1 MPFNLLK
8 MTDTQLLDLHKDSLT
23 EDAFLL
29 QKDIENELSDRGWR
43 RTFVDWWNEY
53 HTDGFWRVPG
63 GIDLTD
69 LMTDKES
76 KQYEKIDAELS
87 ILTGFISNLKD
98 LIPGKILDHLVKA
111 EIELRLL
118 IQKLKE
124 KDQ

>member
-43 RTFVDWWNEY
+43 L
-53 HTDGFWRVPG
+53 TDGSWAMPG
-63 GIDLTD
+63 GI
-69 LMTDKES
+69 TDKGSWVMDQEVES
-76 KQYEKIDAELS
+76 KQYEKMDAELS

-98 LIPGKILDHLVKA
+98 LVPGKILDHLVKA
-111 EIELRLL
+111 E
-118 IQKLKE
+118 
-124 KDQ
+124 

>member
-8 MTDTQLLDLHKDSLT
+8 MTDAQLLDLHKDSLRENT
-23 EDAFLL
+23 FLL

-43 RTFVDWWNEY
+43 L
-53 HTDGFWRVPG
+53 TDGSWAMPG
-63 GIDLTD
+63 GIV
-69 LMTDKES
+69 DKGSWVMDQEVES

-87 ILTGFISNLKD
+87 ILTGFIISLKD
-98 LIPGKILDHLVKA
+98 LVPGKILDHLVKA

-118 IQKLKE
+118 IQELKE